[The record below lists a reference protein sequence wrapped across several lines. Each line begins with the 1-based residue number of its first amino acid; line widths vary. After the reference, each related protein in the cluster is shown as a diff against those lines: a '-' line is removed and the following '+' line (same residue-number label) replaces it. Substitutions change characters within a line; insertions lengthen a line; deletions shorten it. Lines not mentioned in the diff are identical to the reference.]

1 MLSVAQLQTQRID
14 SYRRAVSVADAAS
27 AIPARPRLAIMPW
40 FGHPVFN
47 VSGEALTIVLHRLS
61 PCRAAMSTILTL
73 HDPQI
78 ARSFYAKGWWRDDT
92 FYSLLERHARERP
105 QGYALRDSRRRLTWS
120 ALLQWVDALAAEL
133 VAAGVKRGQ
142 RVCVWLPNRVE
153 AVVVFLA
160 CSRNGYV
167 CNPSLHQNYTV
178 AEILALLERIQS
190 VVLFAQPGY
199 GADADR
205 NDIFER
211 ARTLTSM
218 RRVYRVTRP
227 GAEDTRSPHAAP
239 FPSPD
244 ARADDGLPPPE
255 LNPDKIVY
263 LAFTS
268 GTTGAPKGVLHSD
281 NTLLAN
287 GRAMVKDWNHDH
299 RTILYS
305 HSPLSHHIAT
315 VALEQSLVAGFEVV
329 VNDPPAGMKPLDWI
343 VETGAT
349 YVMGVPTHAI
359 DILADM
365 SARRLQSLGRVNLFY
380 MAGSVIPPETARAF
394 LELGIKPQNIY
405 GMTENGSHQYTLP
418 EDDVETVTSTCGRAA
433 PGYETRIFDQENP
446 DIELP
451 ANATGEIGTRG
462 ALLMLG
468 YFDNQSATEQSFNAG
483 GWFMSGDL
491 GRLDKR
497 GNLSIVGRKKDLI
510 IRGGHNIVPS
520 RIENLMLR
528 HPAVV
533 KAAAFPVADKRL
545 GERVCLAVILREGTQ
560 LDADGA
566 LEHLD
571 REGLSK
577 FDMPEFFLVMEA
589 FPLTASGKILKR
601 ELVEWAKTGR
611 ISPLAC
617 RWVAMEKRGT
627 RI

>member
-1 MLSVAQLQTQRID
+1 
-14 SYRRAVSVADAAS
+14 
-27 AIPARPRLAIMPW
+27 
-40 FGHPVFN
+40 
-47 VSGEALTIVLHRLS
+47 
-61 PCRAAMSTILTL
+61 MSTILTL

-78 ARSFYAKGWWRDDT
+78 ARGYYAKGWWREDT
-92 FYSLLERHARERP
+92 FYSLLKRHARERP
-105 QGYALRDSRRRLTWS
+105 NDYALRDARRRLTWS
-120 ALLQWVDALAAEL
+120 ALLQWVDALACEL
-133 VAAGVKRGQ
+133 HAANVKSGQ
-142 RVCVWLPNRVE
+142 RVSVWLPNRVE

-178 AEILALLERIQS
+178 DEIIGLLDRIQAA
-190 VVLFAQPGY
+190 VLFAQPGY

-205 NDIFER
+205 HDVFAR
-211 ARTLTSM
+211 AQALDCVK
-218 RRVYRVTRP
+218 RVYRLERP
-227 GAEDTRSPHAAP
+227 GATGSSSADACA

-244 ARADDGLPPPE
+244 AVADDSLVLPD

-268 GTTGAPKGVLHSD
+268 GTTGLPKGVLHSD

-287 GRAMVKDWNHDH
+287 GRAMVKDWGHDH
-299 RTILYS
+299 RTVLYS

-315 VALEQSLVAGFEVV
+315 VAIEQSLVAGFELV
-329 VNDPPAGMKPLDWI
+329 VNDPPPGKRPLDWI

-365 SARRLQSLGRVNLFY
+365 SARGLRSLGRVNLFY
-380 MAGSVIPPETARAF
+380 MAGAVIPPETARAF
-394 LELGIKPQNIY
+394 LDIGIKPQNIY

-418 EDDVETVTSTCGRAA
+418 DDDVETIIATCGRAA
-433 PGYETRIFDQENP
+433 PGYETRIFDQENA
-446 DIELP
+446 DIELAP
-451 ANATGEIGTRG
+451 GATGEIGTRG

-468 YFDNQSATEQSFNAG
+468 YFNNQMATEQSFNAE

-491 GRLDKR
+491 GRLDER
-497 GNLSIVGRKKDLI
+497 GNLSIIGRKKDLI
-510 IRGGHNIVPS
+510 IRGGHNIFPS

-533 KAAAFPVADKRL
+533 KAAAFPIADRRL
-545 GERVCLAVILREGTQ
+545 GERVCLAVIVRDGTV
-560 LDADGA
+560 LDADAA

-577 FDMPEFFLVMEA
+577 FDMPEFFLAMDA

-601 ELVEWAKTGR
+601 ELVEWAKADR
-611 ISPLAC
+611 ISPQPC
-617 RWVAMEKRGT
+617 RWVRADKR
-627 RI
+627 